1 MFFLSKVLGQQVKD
15 SRSRPV
21 GVLDDIVVT
30 IRRKYPATTKLQ
42 VRSGRKKMLLDWGLV
57 RNFEESQTL
66 LRLPREEL
74 ETVEPE
80 EGEIFLGGDIL
91 DKQIVD
97 TEGHKLIRV
106 NDLQLARAN
115 GSLRVVGVDI
125 SGGAIMRRLG
135 LSRLTERFS
144 RRVQPTLIDWKQV
157 EPVSGGE
164 TTGMKLQLTHD
175 KLALLHPA
183 DIADIANELSPEE
196 RVQVVEA
203 LEDEVAADTVEE
215 MHPNF
220 QVALLN
226 DMDERK
232 AATILSNMDPDDAAD
247 LLADLPEEK
256 AASLLAS
263 MRFKEA
269 RDVRHLLEYEEDT
282 AGGIMTTEYAA
293 VPPGLTAGEA
303 IDMLRQVERAAET
316 IYYIYVVDDD
326 GHLVGVFSL
335 RDLLIARRDVKAEEF
350 MEKHLISVRAD
361 ASLGEVAQVVA
372 KYNLLAVPVVDDD
385 NVMRGIITVD
395 DAIDIIL
402 PLSWKKRLPKIF
414 G

>member
-1 MFFLSKVLGQQVKD
+1 MFFLSKVLGQEVKD
-15 SRSRPV
+15 SRSQTV

-30 IRRKYPATTKLQ
+30 IKRKYPSTTKLLIK
-42 VRSGRKKMLLDWGLV
+42 SGRKKMLLDWGLV
-57 RNFEESQTL
+57 RNFEESQSF
-66 LRLPREEL
+66 LRLPKEEL
-74 ETVEPE
+74 ESVEPE
-80 EGEIFLGGDIL
+80 DGEIFLAGDIL

-115 GSLRVVGVDI
+115 GSLRVIGVDI

-135 LSRLTERFS
+135 LARLAGHFS
-144 RRVQPTLIDWKQV
+144 RRVQPSLIDWKTV

-164 TTGMKLQLTHD
+164 TSGMKLKLTHD

-196 RVQVVEA
+196 RVAVVEA

-263 MRFKEA
+263 MRYKEA

-282 AGGIMTTEYAA
+282 AGGIMTTEFVA
-293 VPPGLTAGEA
+293 VPPGLSAGQA
-303 IDMLRQVERAAET
+303 IDRLRHAGRGAET
-316 IYYIYVVDDD
+316 IYYIFVVDDD
-326 GHLVGVFSL
+326 GHLMGVFSL
-335 RDLLIARRDVKAEEF
+335 RELLIARREDKVEDF
-350 MEKHLISVRAD
+350 MEKHLISLRAD
-361 ASLGEVAQVVA
+361 ASLEEVAHIVA
-372 KYNLLAVPVVDDD
+372 KYNLLAVPVVDED
-385 NVMRGIITVD
+385 NIMRGIITVD

>member
-1 MFFLSKVLGQQVKD
+1 MFFLSKILGQQVKD
-15 SRSRPV
+15 SRSQPV

-30 IRRKYPATTKLQ
+30 IRRKYPSTTKLL
-42 VRSGRKKMLLDWGLV
+42 VKSGRKKMLLSWDVV

-66 LRLPREEL
+66 LRLPADQL
-74 ETVEPE
+74 EAVEPE
-80 EGEIFLGGDIL
+80 EGEIFLAGDIL

-125 SGGAIMRRLG
+125 SSGAIMRRLG
-135 LSRLTERFS
+135 LSRLAERFS
-144 RRVQPTLIDWKQV
+144 RRVQPTLIDWKAV
-157 EPVSGGE
+157 EPISGE
-164 TTGMKLQLTHD
+164 ASGMKLQVTHD

-196 RVQVVEA
+196 RVAVVES

-226 DMDERK
+226 DMDEKK
-232 AATILSNMDPDDAAD
+232 AAVILSNMDPDDAAD
-247 LLADLPEEK
+247 LLADLSEEK

-263 MRFKEA
+263 MRLKEA
-269 RDVRHLLEYEEDT
+269 RDVRHLLRYEEDT
-282 AGGIMTTEYAA
+282 AGGVMTTEFLA

-303 IDMLRQVERAAET
+303 VDRLRKLEAGAET
-316 IYYIYVVDDD
+316 IYYMYVVDDD

-335 RDLLIARRDVKAEEF
+335 RDLIVAQRDAKVEEF
-350 MEKHLISVRAD
+350 MEKHLISLRTD
-361 ASLGEVAQVVA
+361 TSLEEVAQVVA
-372 KYNLLAVPVVDDD
+372 KYNLLAAPVVDED
-385 NVMRGIITVD
+385 NIMRGIITVD

-402 PLSWKKRLPKIF
+402 PLTWKKRLPKIF